1 MITEEEFYE
10 VCKQSGLDAIRL
22 YGHTVNSYFGR
33 RHSTGEYNT
42 VAYMRSNHMVTV
54 YPIIDEDESVED
66 KIFSDTYYDFT
77 PADSETLKYY
87 IAYYIQNEKNFKK
100 KCRKKKI
107 EEL

>member
-10 VCKQSGLDAIRL
+10 VCKQSGLDAIRFV
-22 YGHTVNSYFGR
+22 HNTESCFGR
-33 RHSTGEYNT
+33 RYSTGEYNT
-42 VAYMRSNHMVTV
+42 VAYMRSNHMVSV
-54 YPIIDEDESVED
+54 YPKIAEEVSVED

-77 PADSETLKYY
+77 PADSKTLKNY
-87 IAYYIQNEKNFKK
+87 IAYYIKNEKEFKK